1 MDITSTKMVMMNLEA
16 DMMPKDITIQ
26 AKETNMSSKILKMT
40 MTKKKMNLS
49 SNMKEAITTM
59 MTMMMRF
66 NRSIIENFW
75 SIRKRH

>member
-26 AKETNMSSKILKMT
+26 AKETSMSSKILMMT